1 MKKILHILLFTIFFY
16 GCDSERENGSS
27 IDHSGMPLSKTGS
40 TDFNSTEPK
49 IDPISVTN
57 VQGDVS
63 LATKDANVTSLSVSS
78 KLVESPV
85 PPESKES
92 DDAPLGLTVKPDS
105 EDEGGSKEKPV
116 KKPEAT
122 ASEKTEPA
130 KRAPSSPRP
139 NFPQT
144 VLVGNPGNAPD
155 TSGYGGVPYVFRIG
169 KFEVTNAEYSEFL
182 NSAAKRDPYRLYDRR
197 MSGGH
202 GGIIRSG
209 RSGEY
214 SYETKGDDGGK
225 PVSYL
230 TWESCARYA
239 NWLSNDGGDGDLQNG
254 AYQLKGGIQPK
265 VTLPDHAALAAGKAT
280 HWVISSENEWYKAAY
295 YDPTKPGGAGYWP
308 FAVSG
313 DSAPAC
319 NINSNLIT
327 AVGSFKV
334 VSPYGTYDQNGN
346 LWEYNE
352 ARNGNKVGLRGG
364 SFFINDH
371 EGYLR
376 SQTRY
381 EVLSAKWPNYGFRVV
396 ALGGNPNGNPSPPL
410 QPKAT
415 PESHPDTDD
424 SPKPSPEAK
433 VPPVPLLPPP
443 VRRDKVKT
451 YYVSQSDGND
461 DWNGE
466 ASFAK
471 GNAGPWRTLARASI
485 EYLPGDVLL
494 LKRGD
499 VWHEEFRPKGNGTP
513 EQPITISAYGK
524 GSKPVIDRED
534 YNQDRTGIRL
544 SDQGGFKIVGIEFNR
559 CMTGI
564 YADYSDNGKAREFLW
579 IEDCYFHDSLKYQHY
594 EDYPKR
600 KIGLGV
606 CLFSHERDKR
616 IVMSDITVKNC
627 VFRRLASGFWTNSP
641 DNFNKNASYVYNFKN
656 LVFDNC
662 LFEEGY
668 QWQQGIRGV
677 DTGIMRNCV
686 THDIGRGF
694 RSFNGVAGSMFFRC
708 KNWVF
713 EDCEW
718 GFVSIGLGSGD
729 GQAFDFE
736 GNCDNMIMRNCL
748 FHDTDGPGFLLC
760 CYASDGHAHS
770 GILMEN
776 CVINGKSKRPIGLPR
791 CAIVNTTDWNES
803 TWKKCR
809 FYLSKGEAVMR
820 VMDPEKD
827 KKTTFVDCR
836 VKDLVAACSSD
847 KLWGNLTQSE
857 EDAEGFWIQ
866 LNFGK
871 PTAVNEFRIK
881 EKKGSSISRYLIELW
896 DIENSTW
903 RSCFN
908 GLSIGTKF
916 VAPIVERKTTKA
928 RLRVI
933 GAKAGQP
940 QITEF
945 AAFKDPLGEEW
956 NVKRGDNTPNRVG
969 KNRKEWLAS
978 LAVVP
983 VAAEE
988 SKQAKPVERVLVW
1001 DFKALFEKPKIHE
1014 TKERHA
1020 KGLRSFFYEG
1030 VDYKGNPTKVFAYYG
1045 APKGKAPDDGW
1056 PAVVCAHGGGGTAYP
1071 EWVRFWNNKGY
1082 AAIAMDLEGH
1092 LPGGKSHQVEGDFPT
1107 GVGHPHSGPSR
1118 IDWFGDRE
1126 LPDNEQW
1133 FYHAVA
1139 DVIRANS
1146 LLRSFSDINSEKIGL
1161 TGISWGGTVA
1171 SAVAGVDSRFAFAI
1185 PVYGGG
1191 FIHQSDNEGLAQWF
1205 PPKNM
1210 TEAQFSDYR
1219 AKWDPSAHL
1228 PHAKMP
1234 MLWVTSVADPVFQID
1249 IFAQSVQAAGG
1260 DSRLCMR
1267 PWMIHGHGNGW
1278 NDAPEIGQFADSI
1291 VKGGPPLPK
1300 LHRPETKPDTRIVH
1314 TKYEG
1319 NGKFTEAWIYYTTSS
1334 GKWKSRKWN
1343 FIQCSIGD
1351 KELVSQKALPRA
1363 ATAFLVY
1370 VFRDKGGYRDNHVAS
1385 HLVEFKK

>member
-1 MKKILHILLFTIFFY
+1 MKKILHVLLFTIFFY
-16 GCDSERENGSS
+16 GCDSERGNGSNV
-27 IDHSGMPLSKTGS
+27 DHAGVPLKKTGS
-40 TDFNSTEPK
+40 TNSNSTEP
-49 IDPISVTN
+49 N
-57 VQGDVS
+57 VEPTSFRDIQGETS
-63 LATKDANVTSLSVSS
+63 LAIKDANVSSLGVSS
-78 KLVESPV
+78 KVVSPV
-85 PPESKES
+85 TSKPEEPVDVSQDLSVKPNPKDKDESKKKRV
-92 DDAPLGLTVKPDS
+92 A
-105 EDEGGSKEKPV
+105 
-116 KKPEAT
+116 KPEAT
-122 ASEKTEPA
+122 ASKKTEPA
-130 KRAPSSPRP
+130 KPAPSSPRP

-155 TSGYGGVPYVFRIG
+155 TTGFGAVPYVFRIG

-182 NSAAKRDPYRLYDRR
+182 NSSAKRDPYRLYDRR

-202 GGIIRSG
+202 GGIMRSG

-214 SYETKGDDGGK
+214 SYETKDDDGGK
-225 PVSYL
+225 PVSYV

-239 NWLSNDGGDGDLQNG
+239 NWLSNGGGNVDLQNG
-254 AYQLKGGIQPK
+254 SYQLKGGIQPK
-265 VTLPDHAALAAGKAT
+265 VTLPDHSALALGEVT
-280 HWVISSENEWYKAAY
+280 QWVIASENEWYKAAY
-295 YDPTKPGGAGYWP
+295 YDNSKPGGAGYWP

-313 DSAPAC
+313 GSAPPS
-319 NINSNLIT
+319 NLNSNLIT
-327 AVGSFKV
+327 NVGSFKAA
-334 VSPYGTYDQNGN
+334 SPYGTYDQNGN

-352 ARNGNKVGLRGG
+352 ARNRNKVGLRGG

-410 QPKAT
+410 QPKAF
-415 PESHPDTDD
+415 PESPPNMDD
-424 SPKPSPEAK
+424 SPKPSSEAK
-433 VPPVPLLPPP
+433 VPPVPILTPP
-443 VRRDKVKT
+443 VRRDKVNT

-461 DWNGE
+461 DFNGE
-466 ASFAK
+466 ASLAK
-471 GNAGPWRTLARASI
+471 DKTGPWKTLARASI
-485 EYLPGDVLL
+485 EYQPGDMLL

-499 VWHEEFRPKGNGTP
+499 VWHEELRPKGNGTP
-513 EQPITISAYGK
+513 EQPITISAYGV

-564 YADYSDNGKAREFLW
+564 YADYSDNGKAREYLW

-708 KNWVF
+708 KNWIF

-770 GILMEN
+770 GIVMEN

-836 VKDLVAACSSD
+836 VKDLVAACSSK
-847 KLWGNLTQSE
+847 KLWGNGTASNENAE
-857 EDAEGFWIQ
+857 EYWVQ

-871 PTAVNEFRIK
+871 QTTVNEFLIE
-881 EKKGSSISRYLIELW
+881 EKDGSSISRYVIELW
-896 DIENSTW
+896 DTKNSTW

-908 GLSIGTKF
+908 GRFIGSEF
-916 VAPIVERKTTKA
+916 VAPIVERTTTKA

-933 GAKAGQP
+933 DTKAGQP
-940 QITEF
+940 RIAEF

-969 KNRKEWLAS
+969 KNQESWLAS
-978 LAVVP
+978 LEVAPASAVELKQVVP
-983 VAAEE
+983 LD
-988 SKQAKPVERVLVW
+988 RVMAW
-1001 DFKALFEKPKIHE
+1001 DTKALFEKPKVHE
-1014 TKERHA
+1014 TKERPA

-1107 GVGHPHSGPSR
+1107 GVEHPHSGPSR
-1118 IDWFGDRE
+1118 IDWFGDRA
-1126 LPDNEQW
+1126 LPDEEQW

-1139 DVIRANS
+1139 DAIRANS
-1146 LLRSFSDINSEKIGL
+1146 LLRSFSEINPEKIGL

-1191 FIHQSDNEGLAQWF
+1191 FIHESDNEGLAQWF

-1249 IFAQSVQAAGG
+1249 IFAQSAQAAGG
-1260 DSRLCMR
+1260 DSRLCLR

-1319 NGKFTEAWIYYTTSS
+1319 QDKFTEAWIYYTTSG